1 MTTAKVTVTAQN
13 WDEQRIDEIDAERAI
28 ATARWSTVWT
38 GDIEGSSSC
47 HLLIAY
53 TAGNPAQP
61 ESLEGPYTGYE
72 IVRATIEGRTGTFVL
87 AESGRH
93 SGAVARTEV
102 EIVSDSG
109 TGELAGI
116 TGTGNYAATA
126 QQFELTLDYELS

>member
-13 WDEQRIDEIDAERAI
+13 WDEQRIDEVDAERAI
-28 ATARWSTVWT
+28 ANARWSTVWA

-93 SGAVARTEV
+93 TGAVARTEV
-102 EIVSDSG
+102 EIVPDSG

-116 TGTGNYAATA
+116 TGTGSYAATA

>member
-1 MTTAKVTVTAQN
+1 MTAQN
-13 WDEQRIDEIDAERAI
+13 WDEQRTEEIDAERAI
-28 ATARWSTVWT
+28 ANARWSTVWT
-38 GDIEGSSSC
+38 GDIEGTSTC

-61 ESLEGPYTGYE
+61 ESLVGPYAGYE
-72 IVRATIEGRTGTFVL
+72 VVRATIEGRTGTFVL
-87 AESGRH
+87 SETGSH

-102 EIVSDSG
+102 AIVADSG

-126 QQFELTLDYELS
+126 QQYELTLDYQLS